1 MFLGPRITLGAFV
14 PDDYG
19 AMYCWAND
27 IAAARLDGAF
37 RPVNLRDVIAS
48 CETGGD
54 ASRVMLAIRQRTDPK
69 IIGYINIHNVNAV
82 HRSADLGMRIGH
94 ERHRGQGFGKEAL
107 AMALNYCWNHLNLE
121 RVGLVV
127 FRHNARAI
135 AAYSACGFKKE
146 GVLKRFLFV
155 DGAWI
160 DFVLM
165 AAFRP
170 VRNVRAAPA
179 PSSLTQFVCRQTM
192 PQPPP
197 EAGGT
202 TG

>member
-1 MFLGPRITLGAFV
+1 MTTVRCIAGRTTLPPQDSAAPSGRQTLGE
-14 PDDYG
+14 
-19 AMYCWAND
+19 
-27 IAAARLDGAF
+27 
-37 RPVNLRDVIAS
+37 VIAS

-54 ASRVMLAIRQRTDPK
+54 ASRVMLAIRQRIDPK

-82 HRSADLGMRIGH
+82 HRSADLGMRIGD

-160 DFVLM
+160 DLVLM

-170 VRNVRAAPA
+170 VRKRARSTGPKQLDAIR
-179 PSSLTQFVCRQTM
+179 L
-192 PQPPP
+192 PPND
-197 EAGGT
+197 AAAAA
-202 TG
+202 

>member
-48 CETGGD
+48 CETGSD
-54 ASRVMLAIRQRTDPK
+54 ASRVMLAIRQR
-69 IIGYINIHNVNAV
+69 INAV
-82 HRSADLGMRIGH
+82 HRSADLGIRIGD

-107 AMALNYCWNHLNLE
+107 AIALNYCWNHLNLE

-127 FRHNARAI
+127 FRHNTRAI

-146 GVLKRFLFV
+146 GTLKRFLFV
-155 DGAWI
+155 DGAWV
-160 DFVLM
+160 DLVLM

-170 VRNVRAAPA
+170 VRKRARGTSPKQLDAIR
-179 PSSLTQFVCRQTM
+179 L
-192 PQPPP
+192 PPND
-197 EAGGT
+197 AAAAA
-202 TG
+202 

>member
-14 PDDYG
+14 PDDYA
-19 AMYCWAND
+19 AMYCGAND
-27 IAAARLDGAF
+27 VAAAKLDGAF

-48 CETGGD
+48 CEVGKD
-54 ASRVMLAIRQRTDPK
+54 MSRVMLAIRQQVDPK
-69 IIGYINIHNVNAV
+69 IIGYVNIHNISTV
-82 HRSADLGMRIGH
+82 HRSADIGIRIGS
-94 ERHRGQGFGKEAL
+94 ENHRGRGFGKEAL

-146 GVLKRFLFV
+146 GILRRFLFV

-160 DFVLM
+160 DLVLM

-170 VRNVRAAPA
+170 VRRRARSAGLERLDA
-179 PSSLTQFVCRQTM
+179 AMR
-192 PQPPP
+192 PPP
-197 EAGGT
+197 NDPAVAA
-202 TG
+202 